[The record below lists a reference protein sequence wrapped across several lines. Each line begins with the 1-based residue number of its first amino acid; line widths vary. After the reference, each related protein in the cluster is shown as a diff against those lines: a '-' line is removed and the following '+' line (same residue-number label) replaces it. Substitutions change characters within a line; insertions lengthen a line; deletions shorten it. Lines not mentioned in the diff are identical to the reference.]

1 MIDAGVSIANA
12 NWSTPVLSNDGKT
25 LTFDLG
31 DVTNSNASND
41 LKGFSIEYEAVV
53 LNVASNK
60 AGKTL
65 KNAAELTWT
74 STAPVHS
81 AGPAHS
87 DPITV
92 IEPEITVQKT
102 VSPKNAEAGDSA
114 TFTINVTASGT
125 TAHNVRLDDV
135 LPAGL
140 TATTGT
146 LRASGKLPSNFQ
158 ATAADT
164 FHAIWN
170 TLTPGQTGTMQFDV
184 TVDRNVIPDQ
194 SITNVATA
202 EWTSLKDP
210 DQITTNNPNAYP
222 RTGLGPNGKGE
233 LNNYTTDDAATL
245 TIKKPLVSKNSFTPP
260 LTILVTPTSRQ

>member
-1 MIDAGVSIANA
+1 MIPNTGTIKNYASTEGGPNFANNLTDDTDVTIQGPEITKTLEKTSIVDSFNSITQAVIGEVATFKLDVGIPRGTTPGAVVVDTFPAGLAFKSIDPKTVVIDTGVSIANA

-114 TFTINVTASGT
+114 TFTINVTAMT
-125 TAHNVRLDDV
+125 
-135 LPAGL
+135 PAQRP
-140 TATTGT
+140 A
-146 LRASGKLPSNFQ
+146 
-158 ATAADT
+158 
-164 FHAIWN
+164 
-170 TLTPGQTGTMQFDV
+170 
-184 TVDRNVIPDQ
+184 
-194 SITNVATA
+194 
-202 EWTSLKDP
+202 
-210 DQITTNNPNAYP
+210 
-222 RTGLGPNGKGE
+222 
-233 LNNYTTDDAATL
+233 
-245 TIKKPLVSKNSFTPP
+245 
-260 LTILVTPTSRQ
+260 